1 MEYIGLDV
9 HKQTSTAYVYNDELK
24 EGRHFQLR
32 NIRSD
37 FEALLSICDDP
48 KLVLE
53 AGRSSYMVYDIIED
67 LVADIQMANPLQVK
81 AIAWSAV
88 KTDKVDA
95 ETLCKLLRA
104 DFIPPAHIRD
114 RANRLAIYL
123 LRQRM
128 FFVKVCSMFKYRI
141 HALLDRQSETIR
153 LSHPS
158 CRDMFGKTGQNWMNT
173 IELPPDEA
181 IMLAQMQSTIDFLSA
196 RISELESHLKA
207 MFKEDK
213 IVQRLKTIP
222 GIGDILS
229 LMIRLEIDDISR
241 FRQSSN
247 LTSYAGLVPST
258 FGSGGKIRQGKLIKS
273 CNRWLKW
280 AMIEAVYPAIRK
292 NHWLKNKYNHL
303 KSHKPANVAKA
314 AIARQL
320 MLLVYK
326 IWTEE
331 RDFTPEKPGY
341 SSRTA

>member
-24 EGRHFQLR
+24 KGRHFQLR
-32 NIRSD
+32 NIRAD
-37 FEALLSICDDP
+37 FEALLSMCENP

-67 LVADIQMANPLQVK
+67 LVSDITMANPLKVK
-81 AIAWSAV
+81 AIAWSPV
-88 KTDKVDA
+88 KTDRVDA
-95 ETLCKLLRA
+95 MTLMKLLLV
-104 DFIPPAHIRD
+104 DMVPPSHIRG
-114 RANRLAIYL
+114 RENRQAIYL

-128 FFVKVCSMFKYRI
+128 FFVKVRSMFKYRI

-153 LSHPS
+153 VSRPS
-158 CRDMFGKTGQNWMNT
+158 CRDIFGKTGRNWMET
-173 IELPPDEA
+173 VDLPPDES
-181 IMLAQMQSTIDFLSA
+181 IMLAQMLSTIDFLNG

-207 MFKEDK
+207 VFKEDK

-229 LMIRLEIDDISR
+229 LTIRLEIDDITR
-241 FRQSSN
+241 FGKSN
-247 LTSYAGLVPST
+247 RLVAYAGLAPTTSS
-258 FGSGGKIRQGKLIKS
+258 SGGITKNGKLIKS

-280 AMIEAVYPAIRK
+280 ALIEAVYPAVRK
-292 NHWLKNKYNHL
+292 NDWLKNKYNHL

-314 AIARQL
+314 AISRQL
-320 MLLVYK
+320 MMLVYK

-341 SSRTA
+341 SRRTA